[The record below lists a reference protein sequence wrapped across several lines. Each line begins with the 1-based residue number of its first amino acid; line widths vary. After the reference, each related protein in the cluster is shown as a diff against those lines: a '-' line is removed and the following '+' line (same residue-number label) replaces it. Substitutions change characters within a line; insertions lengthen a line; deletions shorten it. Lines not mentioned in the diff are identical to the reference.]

1 MSKAVSI
8 MKLGFKRF
16 WNWIRSQFMLAKMRA
31 KNDAEELLK
40 SASKWRNTQKKGKP
54 VNVWILAFI
63 TILIVPA
70 VLLGLPMSLGV
81 IGIVFQEATP
91 DTVAVVSPEALIGL
105 ILAATALGA
114 LTLWFA
120 GISTDS
126 NRRTIKYIGK
136 SFLFAAL
143 ALSVF
148 MLLSPVLPDIK
159 LNTDSYSIFLK
170 YTAVI
175 FLLGGS
181 VSFAWATLVGLFY
194 IWKL

>member
-1 MSKAVSI
+1 MVRI
-8 MKLGFKRF
+8 MKLRLKRF
-16 WNWIRSQFMLAKMRA
+16 WSWTRSIFMLAKMRA

-40 SASKWRNTQKKGKP
+40 SLSEWRNTQKKAKP

-63 TILIVPA
+63 TILILPA

-81 IGIVFQEATP
+81 IGIVFQKVTL
-91 DTVAVVSPEALIGL
+91 DTVAVVSQEALIGL
-105 ILAATALGA
+105 ILVATALGA

-120 GISTDS
+120 AASTDS
-126 NRRTIKYIGK
+126 SKRIIKYIGK
-136 SFLFAAL
+136 CFLFAAL

-148 MLLSPVLPDIK
+148 MLLSPILPDIK

-175 FLLGGS
+175 FLMAGG

-194 IWKL
+194 LWRL

>member
-1 MSKAVSI
+1 

-31 KNDAEELLK
+31 KNDAEELRK
-40 SASKWRNTQKKGKP
+40 STSKWRNAQKKGKP
-54 VNVWILAFI
+54 VNIWILAFI
-63 TILIVPA
+63 TILILPA

-81 IGIVFQEATP
+81 IGIVFQEADP
-91 DTVAVVSPEALIGL
+91 DTVASVSIEALTGL
-105 ILAATALGA
+105 ILLATALGA

-120 GISTDS
+120 GTSTDS

-159 LNTDSYSIFLK
+159 LNNDSYSIFLK

-175 FLLGGS
+175 FLLVGG

-194 IWKL
+194 LWRL